1 MKDSREPKAIQTVEI
16 MNWDGKG
23 NDDRWL
29 DYVAVGVL
37 RSFTDVSSVVKGP
50 LDHQIF
56 FTFYYIGDKNV
67 IWNFRS
73 LKDRGSFI
81 RNKVLWEG
89 YFSSVAVWTDAITP
103 QARLAWVEFRGV
115 PLDCWWEDFFKRLG
129 WAVGE
134 PLLIKE
140 ETVKRDNLY
149 RGRVLAL
156 LPYSHKCPDN
166 IKVQTGLNWE
176 ESESESKKFKEK
188 VPCGGA
194 DELFGDERAFNNP
207 LHQNNHRVDKLRKR
221 VAPRNPNQQ
230 GRRPTE
236 YKEALLIEK
245 EGGGCRSSSF
255 EESER
260 GLIVISPKHKGES
273 SKVGLGQEMGG
284 NIVVDLGCVLIDEG
298 GNRVSH
304 VLTTQYSNFTGEVS
318 SKACYLE
325 SGKRRS
331 MVNSRKNSTSLKHHG
346 MVTHNDRSNGLHVPG
361 SVSRSE
367 ICLSQGKGRWNL
379 EEEVVK
385 VIEKGVALGIIID
398 QEENKGCGKLCRMRG
413 KRSVSVGV
421 LVKKWQRY

>member
-1 MKDSREPKAIQTVEI
+1 M
-16 MNWDGKG
+16 
-23 NDDRWL
+23 
-29 DYVAVGVL
+29 
-37 RSFTDVSSVVKGP
+37 
-50 LDHQIF
+50 
-56 FTFYYIGDKNV
+56 
-67 IWNFRS
+67 
-73 LKDRGSFI
+73 
-81 RNKVLWEG
+81 
-89 YFSSVAVWTDAITP
+89 
-103 QARLAWVEFRGV
+103 
-115 PLDCWWEDFFKRLG
+115 
-129 WAVGE
+129 GE

-166 IKVQTGLNWE
+166 IKVQTGLDWE
-176 ESESESKKFKEK
+176 ESESESKKFKQK

-207 LHQNNHRVDKLRKR
+207 LHQNNHRVDKLSNHNSKGLDGERGLVESKELRLGKGCISEGVLKSNNCKGKR

-236 YKEALLIEK
+236 YKEALLIEN
-245 EGGGCRSSSF
+245 EGGGCRSSSS

-298 GNRVSH
+298 GNQVSH

-331 MVNSRKNSTSLKHHG
+331 MVNSRKNSSSLKHHG

-385 VIEKGVALGIIID
+385 VIEKGVALGVIVD
-398 QEENKGCGKLCRMRG
+398 QEENKGCGKTMSDER
-413 KRSVSVGV
+413 
-421 LVKKWQRY
+421 KKKCVRWSLSEEVAKIARLPSAYQPRWSTTDGPIKEGLQLHTTPLTCPVAHQS